1 MAKFIEIL
9 ADVAGKTID
18 VVSTSFCEVG
28 DTFTNPTLVTIPFV
42 GRNNKFGVARAIV
55 AEQDVN
61 AIDEVVKDLK
71 DLDDT
76 IPEDVATAKI
86 LCGQLPKRIWLKS
99 LYKTFTNIMV
109 EEDANGK
116 LTGAKRSV
124 SEKPQGTFAEGMRA
138 AYKGGKQTDEVQA
151 IIDDIAKTDRKK
163 SGKFIKEIICTKAY
177 TAENKDGKSF
187 PVVAY
192 MVANKDVVEG

>member
-1 MAKFIEIL
+1 M
-9 ADVAGKTID
+9 
-18 VVSTSFCEVG
+18 
-28 DTFTNPTLVTIPFV
+28 
-42 GRNNKFGVARAIV
+42 
-55 AEQDVN
+55 
-61 AIDEVVKDLK
+61 VKDLK

-124 SEKPQGTFAEGMRA
+124 SEKPQGTFAEEMRA
-138 AYKGGKQTDEVQA
+138 TYKGGKSVEDVQA